1 MPTLAFFFYLL
12 ILGVVWL
19 FRMSYIGWLGPYL
32 FSCVLWIPIFLMLL
46 SLPSMIRLR
55 LDLSV
60 QPTLTRNGEGK
71 MEVHFRNPCLLPLR
85 RVSIWLEV
93 ENRFTG
99 DVKKDRFDY
108 VTLVNSRGEIPL
120 PTGFCGQ
127 LVCRVTK
134 VECRDLLGLIAIR
147 KKSPPPAIC
156 TVLPEAKGPA
166 VPPDLDLALESS
178 AQFKPKYGGGY
189 SEEHD
194 LREYRPGDTVN
205 SIHWKLS
212 SKMDDVIVREP
223 LVNANQDVFVVL
235 GRIGKEDRGLEVLAW
250 LSLELCSRE
259 ISHIIVA
266 DSLYDVGNETETTDA
281 LCTILANP
289 MDKPAPFNATG
300 ARCVFLIS
308 DGEVTLS

>member
-19 FRMSYIGWLGPYL
+19 FRMAYIGWLGPFL
-32 FSCVLWIPIFLMLL
+32 FSCVLWAPILLMLL
-46 SLPSMIRLR
+46 SLPSMLRLR
-55 LDLSV
+55 LELSV

-71 MEVHFRNPCLLPLR
+71 LIVRFHTPSLLPLR
-85 RVSIWLEV
+85 RVSIWMEA

-99 DVKKDRFDY
+99 DVKKDRFHY
-108 VTLVNSRGEIPL
+108 VCLVNSRGEMPL
-120 PTGFCGQ
+120 PTEFCGQ
-127 LVCRVTK
+127 LICRVTK
-134 VECRDLLGLIAIR
+134 VECLDLLGLIAIR
-147 KKSPPPAIC
+147 KKCPAPVDC
-156 TVLPEAKGPA
+156 TVLPEAKGPD

-178 AQFKPKYGGGY
+178 SEFKPKYGGGY

-223 LVNANQDVFVVL
+223 LENANQDVFVVL
-235 GRIGKEDRGLEVLAW
+235 GRIGKEDRGLEVLYW

-259 ISHIIVA
+259 ISHIVVA
-266 DSLYDVGNETETTDA
+266 DALYDVGNETEITEA

-289 MDKPAPFNATG
+289 MDKPCPFNATG

-308 DGEVTLS
+308 DGEVTMT